1 MLSYRIVLVAACL
14 LCSRVCTMAQQIAA
28 PPQPPTVMFEL
39 SWNQGMPWS
48 DYSFSVME
56 NGATHFKGTVNA
68 AENGQSDSFEQ
79 DFTMSEV
86 SLEKIFQSAKAADYF
101 QGHFEGKQK
110 NIAKTGTKT
119 LAFHGPAIDS
129 STTYDYSPN
138 PNIQQL
144 TKLFQAIAVTIDYGR
159 KLSYQYRFDK
169 LGMDTRLKEL
179 VDLRANGVAQEMQ
192 AIEPILRKIADDDD
206 VMHLARLEA
215 KQLLK
220 STNPEPVTTKP
231 DTVTTKPDS
240 SRP

>member
-86 SLEKIFQSAKAADYF
+86 SLQKIFQSAKAADYF

-129 STTYDYSPN
+129 STTYGLLAQPEHPATYEDYFRPSRSPS
-138 PNIQQL
+138 
-144 TKLFQAIAVTIDYGR
+144 T
-159 KLSYQYRFDK
+159 
-169 LGMDTRLKEL
+169 MDVSCRT
-179 VDLRANGVAQEMQ
+179 
-192 AIEPILRKIADDDD
+192 
-206 VMHLARLEA
+206 
-215 KQLLK
+215 
-220 STNPEPVTTKP
+220 STVSTSWAWTPG
-231 DTVTTKPDS
+231 
-240 SRP
+240 